1 MLTSLPTGG
10 SVIGKRV
17 GVGVGVE
24 LSKGRPSNVA
34 VMALENG
41 L

>member
-1 MLTSLPTGG
+1 M
-10 SVIGKRV
+10 IGNFV

-24 LSKGRPSNVA
+24 ESNGRPSNVA

-41 L
+41 LVNVYTQMFD